1 VKGHRVTIVMQDSEQ
16 EWVDA
21 INKTHRNPS
30 CFPERVLHPFL
41 VSAATEKDIAALCK
55 TADYVV
61 CAIPVQF
68 TLSYLSKH
76 RDSIKPDTP
85 IICVSKVPASCFLSI
100 ALAVYSLRSAL
111 SVCCLRSA
119 SCLTTLYRAQG
130 IDAKTLNFMSEIIP
144 MALQRDQ
151 PRAFLAGPSFA
162 KEMMLS
168 VPTCVTVAAVLSHS
182 CSASFYLCCSAIP
195 PRYISTLSTIYVTAC
210 VHRN

>member
-1 VKGHRVTIVMQDSEQ
+1 VLSVKGHRVTIVMQDSEQ
-16 EWVDA
+16 ECVDA

-85 IICVSKVPASCFLSI
+85 IICVSKVPAVFVYFSHLLSILCALLFLSAICVLLPVSPLSI
-100 ALAVYSLRSAL
+100 AHR
-111 SVCCLRSA
+111 A
-119 SCLTTLYRAQG
+119 ST
-130 IDAKTLNFMSEIIP
+130 
-144 MALQRDQ
+144 
-151 PRAFLAGPSFA
+151 PR
-162 KEMMLS
+162 
-168 VPTCVTVAAVLSHS
+168 
-182 CSASFYLCCSAIP
+182 
-195 PRYISTLSTIYVTAC
+195 R
-210 VHRN
+210 